1 MIQIKGDNKT
11 SAVTLELGLL
21 KFEIFIAISVALT
34 LIVILGLT
42 WILVKLLR
50 KRKSRIKCEA
60 FYCSEIQSQRFT
72 TDKLFCLKIS
82 FGANLIFKRHMITGS
97 TKKEY
102 VMCHFWSIF
111 IWQHCTCCTV
121 SFFFYMLFLAQKFS
135 GSKVLQYCFSYKIW
149 TMKWELPPHEE
160 YMLRI
165 VPFIGTFSKYI
176 K

>member
-60 FYCSEIQSQRFT
+60 FYCSIIQSQRFT
-72 TDKLFCLKIS
+72 TDKLFCLKI
-82 FGANLIFKRHMITGS
+82 
-97 TKKEY
+97 
-102 VMCHFWSIF
+102 
-111 IWQHCTCCTV
+111 
-121 SFFFYMLFLAQKFS
+121 
-135 GSKVLQYCFSYKIW
+135 
-149 TMKWELPPHEE
+149 
-160 YMLRI
+160 
-165 VPFIGTFSKYI
+165 
-176 K
+176 